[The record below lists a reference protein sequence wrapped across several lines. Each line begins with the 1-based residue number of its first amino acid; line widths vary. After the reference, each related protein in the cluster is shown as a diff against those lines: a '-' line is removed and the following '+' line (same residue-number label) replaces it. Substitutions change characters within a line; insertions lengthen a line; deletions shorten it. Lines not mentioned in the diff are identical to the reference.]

1 MTLRMLLFALFWALS
16 RDLTGMVLEK
26 LRLRVV
32 LQDIFQD
39 FAGFAARLASDTFI
53 LNYLE
58 FAALGWG
65 QQHPDKVTDKGQ

>member
-16 RDLTGMVLEK
+16 RDLTGVVLEK

-39 FAGFAARLASDTFI
+39 FAGFAARLASETFI
-53 LNYLE
+53 
-58 FAALGWG
+58 
-65 QQHPDKVTDKGQ
+65 

>member
-39 FAGFAARLASDTFI
+39 FAGFAARLASETFI

-58 FAALGWG
+58 FAALGRG